1 MSANFVPL
9 ISNVRDQRWRRT
21 LCSSRP
27 GSQPLSV
34 PEVVVLPET
43 SSRDTTIFRYENRW
57 IRRITVITRVQERG
71 GLVLL
76 SRFHSLKEKRKK
88 NSSRPIRLTCVQLI
102 KFVASKYAPTV
113 SKVGTISRMRLIPA
127 LRARLQ
133 LLRSR
138 ITSFLRR
145 PDTYITAAKLPS
157 RSKSKGFW
165 EIRHA
170 SLEPCARRLSR
181 CVNDNIL

>member
-1 MSANFVPL
+1 MPL

-57 IRRITVITRVQERG
+57 IRRIMVITRVQERG

-88 NSSRPIRLTCVQLI
+88 NTSRPIRLTCVQLI
-102 KFVASKYAPTV
+102 KFVAPKYAPTV
-113 SKVGTISRMRLIPA
+113 SKVGTLSRMRLI
-127 LRARLQ
+127 RAPSASTI
-133 LLRSR
+133 LRSR

-145 PDTYITAAKLPS
+145 PDTYITSAKLPS
-157 RSKSKGFW
+157 RSKSKGF
-165 EIRHA
+165 
-170 SLEPCARRLSR
+170 
-181 CVNDNIL
+181 